1 MKNLRTYGKSP
12 FTVAVI
18 HGGPGAGGEM
28 AAVAF
33 EISQSQG
40 VLEPLQTEQT
50 VNGQIT
56 ELREVLVDQGDLPV
70 ILIGHSWGAQLS
82 FIFTAKNPALVKKL
96 ILVSSGVFDYTYA
109 LGIMNT
115 RLNRLSH
122 KDKTAIKKLV
132 ARLDDPR
139 SGNKNEIFGEFGK
152 IINKA
157 DSFDPLSCEYPQV
170 EYRYDIYE
178 KVWKEV
184 QELRRSGDLVA
195 LGKYITCPVVVIHG
209 DYDPHPADGVRI
221 PLLSVIKKFKF
232 ILLKKCGHR
241 PWLERYARDKFYKI
255 IKEELNCYDM

>member
-12 FTVAVI
+12 FAVAVI
-18 HGGPGAGGEM
+18 HGGPGAAGEM
-28 AAVAF
+28 AAVAY
-33 EISQSQG
+33 EISRSQG

-50 VNGQIT
+50 VSGQIT
-56 ELREVLVDQGDLPV
+56 ELRDMLVDQGDLPV

-96 ILVSSGVFDYTYA
+96 LLVSSGVFDNTYA
-109 LGIMNT
+109 AGIMNT
-115 RLNRLSH
+115 RLNRLSR
-122 KDKTAIKKLV
+122 KDKTAIKNLV

-139 SGNKNEIFGEFGK
+139 SGDKNEIFGEFGK

-157 DSFDPLSCEYPQV
+157 DSFDPLSCECPQV

-178 KVWKEV
+178 KVWKEA
-184 QELRRSGDLVA
+184 QELRRGGDLVA
-195 LGKYITCPVVVIHG
+195 LGKHIPCPVVAIHG

-255 IKEELNCYDM
+255 IEEELDRSGT